1 MSRSHW
7 IPKVLFLRND
17 PNKGCFGKTTLPR
30 PQVIFVSFVLGPR
43 RPGLTEI

>member
-7 IPKVLFLRND
+7 IPKDLFLRND

-30 PQVIFVSFVLGPR
+30 PQVIFEISARLSSDPGVLV
-43 RPGLTEI
+43 